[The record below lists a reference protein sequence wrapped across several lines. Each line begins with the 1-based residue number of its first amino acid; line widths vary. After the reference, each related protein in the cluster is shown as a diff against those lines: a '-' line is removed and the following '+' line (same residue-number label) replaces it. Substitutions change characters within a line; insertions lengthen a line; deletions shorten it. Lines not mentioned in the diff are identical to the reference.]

1 MNDWYLVV
9 QTEGRG
15 LRGRWVMNRKVIK
28 RYPKRVYIHFYLSP
42 PPPLLKPRFHNGG
55 GELPFFF
62 PSPCA
67 EMMRSTFTMAMISF
81 QSHLSILKCRR
92 KAKIG
97 RPRSPEERRPDSK
110 WKDWLLGNA
119 SIRPK
124 DCVSE
129 ERSQE
134 KCGNWDRSFIGRKSF
149 FGSASSS
156 KALFERDNCRHCMHA
171 YTYST
176 SCFREFCIGSS
187 HSYQNGILKGAGSIQ
202 KTCVCA

>member
-1 MNDWYLVV
+1 MSKASLYTL
-9 QTEGRG
+9 
-15 LRGRWVMNRKVIK
+15 L
-28 RYPKRVYIHFYLSP
+28 P

-62 PSPCA
+62 SSPCA
-67 EMMRSTFTMAMISF
+67 EMMRSAFTMAMISF

-124 DCVSE
+124 RNMLGLHDRRIAFRRRDPKRNV
-129 ERSQE
+129 
-134 KCGNWDRSFIGRKSF
+134 GIGDRSFIGRKSF

-156 KALFERDNCRHCMHA
+156 KALFERDNCRHCMLA
-171 YTYST
+171 YTHST